1 MQTTFTPKQVAQAL
15 AIGESTVKRWCDKGL
30 IETVRTAGG
39 HRKLPVADVLRFVR
53 EQGHALISPEVLD
66 LPPIN
71 DHSDLA
77 VANCRTRLTD
87 ALLAGD
93 ETLARQIVLN
103 LYLAKYRI
111 SVICDEVVAAAFHE
125 IGDRW
130 ACHRAD
136 VYQERRG
143 CAIAL
148 HILLE
153 LRRGQPRP
161 DLNWTACGATIE
173 GDQYMLPAT
182 MGELVLRDAG
192 YHATLLGS
200 SIPVAS
206 LINAVE
212 QARPKLFWVSVSYI
226 RDSTEFVAEFAA
238 FSRTCARLGVAL
250 VVGGRALT
258 EDFRQRMTYS
268 ALCDTMQHLEA
279 FASTLRKSQVAS
291 RQGSVSEP
299 THVRG

>member
-53 EQGHALISPEVLD
+53 EQGHALVSPEVLD
-66 LPPIN
+66 LPPIH
-71 DHSDLA
+71 DHSELVLA
-77 VANCRTRLTD
+77 DCRTRLTD

-93 ETLARQIVLN
+93 ETVSRQIVLN
-103 LYLAKYRI
+103 LYLAKYQI

-125 IGDRW
+125 IGERW

-143 CAIAL
+143 CAIAH

-153 LRRGQPRP
+153 LRRSQPRP
-161 DLNWTACGATIE
+161 DLDRTASGATIE
-173 GDQYMLPAT
+173 GDQYVLPAT
-182 MGELVLRDAG
+182 MGELVLREAG
-192 YHATLLGS
+192 YHATFLGA
-200 SIPVAS
+200 SIPVPS

-212 QARPKLFWVSVSYI
+212 QARPELFWVSVSFI
-226 RDSTEFVAEFAA
+226 RDAASFMAEFAA
-238 FSRTCARLGVAL
+238 LSRACARLGVAL
-250 VVGGRALT
+250 VVGGRALS
-258 EDFRQRMTYS
+258 EDLRRRMTYS
-268 ALCDTMQHLEA
+268 AFCETMQHLES
-279 FASTLRKSQVAS
+279 FASTLRQSPLTKTQTSA
-291 RQGSVSEP
+291 RKR
-299 THVRG
+299 TRVRG